1 MIPEIKKIKIDL
13 SILESNIENFY
24 KEANTLKSLYEKI
37 LKEKNELLNENIKL
51 KQELENLKEI
61 LKENDENK
69 K

>member
-37 LKEKNELLNENIKL
+37 LKEKDELLNENIKL
-51 KQELENLKEI
+51 KQELENLKE
-61 LKENDENK
+61 NDENK